1 MLELERV
8 EVRYGQAIAVA
19 GVGLHVAR
27 GAWVALIGPNGAGKT
42 SLLRAAVGLVRHRG
56 HVRLD
61 GEDLSPL
68 PPWERQRRGIGYVP
82 EGRQVFPQMTVEE
95 NLRVGAY
102 TRRAAEVVD
111 ALEVVF
117 TLFPRLKE
125 RRAQAASTL
134 SGGEQQMLALGRAL
148 MTRPRLLLVDEI
160 SWGLMPILVEQV
172 FARLAELHR
181 DGMAILQIEQNAREV
196 LRHADHAYVMSA
208 GELVLDGPAR
218 DVAADPR
225 VIESYMG

>member
-1 MLELERV
+1 MLELQGV

-19 GVGLHVAR
+19 GVGLHVAP

-56 HVRLD
+56 QVRLD
-61 GEDLSPL
+61 GEDLSSL

-82 EGRQVFPQMTVEE
+82 EGRQVFAQMTVEE

-102 TRRAAEVVD
+102 TRRSAEVAD
-111 ALEVVF
+111 ALDMVF
-117 TLFPRLKE
+117 MLFPRLKE
-125 RRAQAASTL
+125 RRTQAASTL

-181 DGMAILQIEQNAREV
+181 DGLAILQIEQNAREV
-196 LRHADHAYVMSA
+196 LRYAEHAYVMAA
-208 GELVLDGPAR
+208 GELVLDGPALE
-218 DVAADPR
+218 VAADPR

>member
-1 MLELERV
+1 M
-8 EVRYGQAIAVA
+8 
-19 GVGLHVAR
+19 
-27 GAWVALIGPNGAGKT
+27 
-42 SLLRAAVGLVRHRG
+42 
-56 HVRLD
+56 
-61 GEDLSPL
+61 
-68 PPWERQRRGIGYVP
+68 
-82 EGRQVFPQMTVEE
+82 VF
-95 NLRVGAY
+95 A
-102 TRRAAEVVD
+102 
-111 ALEVVF
+111 
-117 TLFPRLKE
+117 LFPRLKE

-196 LRHADHAYVMSA
+196 LRHADHAYVMAA

>member
-1 MLELERV
+1 MLELQGV

-19 GVGLHVAR
+19 GIGLHVAP

-56 HVRLD
+56 QVRLD
-61 GEDLSPL
+61 GEDLSSL

-102 TRRAAEVVD
+102 TRRAAEVAD
-111 ALEVVF
+111 ALDMVF
-117 TLFPRLKE
+117 VLFPRLKE
-125 RRAQAASTL
+125 RRTQAASTL

-181 DGMAILQIEQNAREV
+181 DGLAILQIEQNAREV
-196 LRHADHAYVMSA
+196 LRYAEHAYVMAA